1 MTNMK
6 TEVKGSMLTITIDLS
21 KEIGPSKSGKT
32 TLIASS
38 GGNIAIAGA
47 KGEQFKLGVNCYK

>member
-6 TEVKGSMLTITIDLS
+6 TEVKGNLLTIVIDLA

-38 GGNIAIAGA
+38 GGNVAIAGP
-47 KGEQFKLGVNCYK
+47 KGEQYKLGVNCYK